1 RQPGRRRRDSR
12 TAASSQFEK
21 GAPRDCTGLLPQ
33 GGTPLPSLSVRM
45 SKLCG
50 DGSCR
55 FFCCEGIAMNAVAA
69 HPRDR
74 SGNAD
79 GGGNFPTLVQD
90 RGGHAAGAHVGLLI
104 VDGVS
109 LLH

>member
-1 RQPGRRRRDSR
+1 
-12 TAASSQFEK
+12 
-21 GAPRDCTGLLPQ
+21 
-33 GGTPLPSLSVRM
+33 
-45 SKLCG
+45 
-50 DGSCR
+50 
-55 FFCCEGIAMNAVAA
+55 MNAVAA

-109 LLH
+109 LLHDANKLFPEPCKIRNRARSGALKGQQRQ